1 MRHVVKEHNMK
12 PLLQY
17 NDFRSYLADWIND
30 RKSQGLPGSN
40 RWFALKMEIN
50 STSWLTSVLKG
61 KKGLSKESAN
71 RLSQVLKHSPVE
83 SRYFELLVQFN
94 LARTVQERTLLYAE
108 LLALQ
113 KVNDVRT
120 LEASQYDYYT
130 AWYHTAVRSVIGM
143 YTFTDCEGDHEAI
156 ASMVIPPLTSAQ
168 VRKSIKLLI
177 SLGLVDV
184 DSKGL
189 LSVTASAIASGE
201 SVTSLAIENF
211 QQETIRLAQESMDR
225 IAPKDRYI
233 GTATVGI
240 SEKAIDQ
247 IRRVLIDTS
256 NKIAE
261 IANADSGSDRVYQ
274 VNFQFFPMSKQGDT
288 SRLQT
293 VTAEQTGGD
302 NDNK

>member
-1 MRHVVKEHNMK
+1 MK

-17 NDFRSYLADWIND
+17 NDFRRYLTDWIND

-83 SRYFELLVQFN
+83 ARYFELLVQFN
-94 LARTVQERTLLYAE
+94 LAHTVKERTLLYAE

-113 KVNDVRT
+113 KVSDVRKV
-120 LEASQYDYYT
+120 EASQYDYYT
-130 AWYHTAVRSVIGM
+130 EWHHTAVRSIIGM
-143 YTFTDCEGDHEAI
+143 YAFTDCDDDHEAI
-156 ASMVIPPLTSAQ
+156 ASMVIPPITAAQ

-177 SLGLVDV
+177 RVGMVAVDN
-184 DSKGL
+184 KGFL
-189 LSVTASAIASGE
+189 TVTYPAIASGE
-201 SVTSLAIENF
+201 SVTSLAMENF
-211 QQETIRLAQESMDR
+211 QQETMRLAQESMDR

-240 SEKAIDQ
+240 SDNAIDQ
-247 IRRVLIDTS
+247 IRRVLIETS

-261 IANADSGSDRVYQ
+261 IANADNGSDRVYQ

-293 VTAEQTGGD
+293 ITTEQAGEH
-302 NDNK
+302 NDNT

>member
-1 MRHVVKEHNMK
+1 MK

-17 NDFRSYLADWIND
+17 NDFRRYLADWIND
-30 RKSQGLPGSN
+30 RKNQGLPGSN

-83 SRYFELLVQFN
+83 ARYFELLVQFN

-120 LEASQYDYYT
+120 VESSQYDYYT
-130 AWYHTAVRSVIGM
+130 AWYHTAVRSIIGM
-143 YTFTDCEGDHEAI
+143 YTFTDCDDDHEAI
-156 ASMVIPPLTSAQ
+156 ASMVIPPLTAAQ
-168 VRKSIKLLI
+168 VRKSITLLI
-177 SLGLVDV
+177 RLGMVSVDN
-184 DSKGL
+184 KGS
-189 LSVTASAIASGE
+189 LSVTSPAIASGE
-201 SVTSLAIENF
+201 AVTSLAIDNF
-211 QQETIRLAQESMDR
+211 QQETMRLAQESMDR
-225 IAPKDRYI
+225 VIPKDRYI
-233 GTATVGI
+233 GTSTVGI

-247 IRRVLIDTS
+247 IRHVLIEAN

-261 IANADSGSDRVYQ
+261 IANADNGSDRVYQ
-274 VNFQFFPMSKQGDT
+274 VNFQFFPMSKTGDT
-288 SRLQT
+288 SRLQA
-293 VTAEQTGGD
+293 VTIERTGD
-302 NDNK
+302 